1 MYGGIKYL
9 VLLHTFFLN
18 FTIILEKPYIH
29 SSLFIIGLY
38 TEVLHY
44 FGGTADRCRVSI
56 YPYRWQA
63 QGVRGSGL
71 ALTAM
76 YTPLSH

>member
-18 FTIILEKPYIH
+18 FTIIFRKPYIH

>member
-18 FTIILEKPYIH
+18 FTIILENPI
-29 SSLFIIGLY
+29 FILGLY
-38 TEVLHY
+38 TEVLHC

>member
-1 MYGGIKYL
+1 MAESSTWFY
-9 VLLHTFFLN
+9 
-18 FTIILEKPYIH
+18 FTRFSWTLQYFRKPYIH

-44 FGGTADRCRVSI
+44 FGGTADRCPVSI